1 MATDRLAQAV
11 LDTSRPRSAASKLT
25 GSLPR
30 AFQSITAFFLLLFV
44 FVQPLSMAA
53 SHVAYA
59 GAALAWVLHLAFV
72 RRGVLKSSPLDI
84 PILIYLL
91 VCTLSALFSPLPVS
105 SWEGMR
111 KVALIFLVLVVAH
124 NVPDMRRAKQLL
136 AVLFISSLVGVAWAG
151 WNYAYGVG
159 LRVHNPQPGTPFYRA
174 GIRDDD
180 VILRVNGH
188 NVEKPQELLR
198 QVDSEAPG
206 EPLQLRVV
214 HGGGIEVMK
223 DAVPISV
230 SFDGVSRPAQLND
243 LGIQVATDRPDRA
256 RAFYSHYVTY
266 AAVLQLLGCLVFGLW
281 LTHRRISPLSGAV
294 FAGLLLAFGAALG
307 MTLTRASWL
316 SLAFGCVV
324 ELCFF
329 LKNWART
336 VIVPAILVV
345 ALAGTSLA
353 MHRWRGMGIID
364 RRDPG
369 TDYRILMWEDGIKLI
384 EAHPLFGVGQN
395 VIRDEPSKFDLR
407 AYKKYGLESHFHSTP
422 IELGV
427 ELGLPALAAWI
438 VLMAAYWFVLVRLVK
453 QTRKSSDPF
462 PYGLSLGILGATSGF
477 LATSL
482 VNYDFGDSVVVFLFW
497 FLAGLALALDH
508 LLNRSSLQLAPRPD
522 AT

>member
-1 MATDRLAQAV
+1 
-11 LDTSRPRSAASKLT
+11 
-25 GSLPR
+25 
-30 AFQSITAFFLLLFV
+30 
-44 FVQPLSMAA
+44 
-53 SHVAYA
+53 
-59 GAALAWVLHLAFV
+59 
-72 RRGVLKSSPLDI
+72 
-84 PILIYLL
+84 
-91 VCTLSALFSPLPVS
+91 
-105 SWEGMR
+105 MR

-188 NVEKPQELLR
+188 NIEKPQELLR

-230 SFDGVSRPAQLND
+230 SFDGASRPAQLND

-336 VIVPAILVV
+336 VIVPVILV
-345 ALAGTSLA
+345 LAVVGTSLA

-364 RRDPG
+364 RSDPG

-422 IELGV
+422 IDWL
-427 ELGLPALAAWI
+427 
-438 VLMAAYWFVLVRLVK
+438 VLVRLVK
-453 QTRKSSDPF
+453 QTRKSGDPF

-497 FLAGLALALDH
+497 FLTGLALALDH